1 MLLPPILWFT
11 FNGNL
16 NGNLS
21 VRFPVV
27 RCDSFFH
34 YVKQHFGFV
43 DHPSVFQHLAGM
55 ETRDGQR
62 RRHRN
67 HVHACGDPGLHPV
80 GRIFRHEAILRLDLK
95 LLGGQQVNLR
105 VWFGILHV
113 LAS

>member
-1 MLLPPILWFT
+1 M
-11 FNGNL
+11 
-16 NGNLS
+16 
-21 VRFPVV
+21 RFPVV